1 MPPALEQERD
11 TLRAFVALLEREQDA
26 LINADTD
33 MLLQLAEEKVRLS
46 DALAALAAARRNAA
60 APVGADA
67 QTGQA
72 LRQLAAR
79 ARQLNQ
85 SNGELIQIKL
95 RYNQQALNVL
105 LGAAQQTGALYGAD
119 GQTSVSGSGR
129 TLGSV

>member
-1 MPPALEQERD
+1 MPHTLEQERD

-26 LINADTD
+26 LMNADAEA
-33 MLLQLAEEKVRLS
+33 LLPLAEEKVRLS
-46 DALAALAAARRNAA
+46 DALAASGAARRNAA
-60 APVGADA
+60 VAHGANDA
-67 QTGQA
+67 IRQE

-79 ARQLNQ
+79 ARELNQ
-85 SNGELIQIKL
+85 TNGELIQIKL